1 MTLLP
6 CPVCNFLLSE
16 PPEDFTFCPSCG
28 THFGYHDV
36 GRTYDQIRERWF
48 ANGMKWWSPVR
59 PKPKDWN
66 AITQLSAGPLG
77 TITQSLALAELQ
89 PNAIAPDFDC
99 FRRHKAAVRGVRF
112 INESVPPAK
121 SHRPVMSAK
130 AQRVASVKPSVCAI
144 KKVMA
149 IAVDECLKQVYF
161 GGEQ

>member
-99 FRRHKAAVRGVRF
+99 FRRHKAAVRGVRRRQF
-112 INESVPPAK
+112 NGKTFGS
-121 SHRPVMSAK
+121 
-130 AQRVASVKPSVCAI
+130 PSVLDRMRNHYGTRSEA
-144 KKVMA
+144 A
-149 IAVDECLKQVYF
+149 L
-161 GGEQ
+161 